1 MESGD
6 DEHNL
11 ENPIIMDTIR
21 TVVLSGGAVRGISI
35 LGGLQCLHDRGL
47 LAETTTFIGT
57 SIGAVISYLYILGC
71 SPVELMVT
79 LCRKGF
85 IEGLVEMD
93 ISALFR
99 GQQGIASFSKVQ
111 EFLETVTVEKMGR
124 FMTLSQLEQHTGKR
138 LVCSTYNL
146 TQRKMEY
153 LSAETHPDLP
163 CITALRMTTALP
175 LLFPA
180 FSYMGSVYAD
190 GALAD
195 DFPLSQIDP
204 DAAEGVAVGLRVVDH
219 STTATS
225 RSPVPS
231 SSTSL
236 LDYMNCIFSVFLE
249 NIHELSLR
257 LYRDRCAQI
266 FTLSVPAEVPV
277 YRFYLSNTDKFNMF
291 STGYESV
298 RLQLGRG
305 GSGTNESIIR

>member
-1 MESGD
+1 
-6 DEHNL
+6 
-11 ENPIIMDTIR
+11 
-21 TVVLSGGAVRGISI
+21 
-35 LGGLQCLHDRGL
+35 
-47 LAETTTFIGT
+47 
-57 SIGAVISYLYILGC
+57 
-71 SPVELMVT
+71 
-79 LCRKGF
+79 
-85 IEGLVEMD
+85 
-93 ISALFR
+93 
-99 GQQGIASFSKVQ
+99 
-111 EFLETVTVEKMGR
+111 
-124 FMTLSQLEQHTGKR
+124 
-138 LVCSTYNL
+138 
-146 TQRKMEY
+146 
-153 LSAETHPDLP
+153 
-163 CITALRMTTALP
+163 MTTALP

-190 GALAD
+190 GGLAD

-204 DAAEGVAVGLRVVDH
+204 DATEGVAVGLRVVDH
-219 STTATS
+219 NTSATS

-266 FTLSVPAEVPV
+266 FTLSVPPEVPV

>member
-1 MESGD
+1 
-6 DEHNL
+6 
-11 ENPIIMDTIR
+11 MDIR
-21 TVVLSGGAVRGISI
+21 TVVLSGGAIRGISI

-47 LAETTTFIGT
+47 LVNVETFIGT

-85 IEGLVEMD
+85 IEGLLEMD
-93 ISALFR
+93 ISGLFR

-111 EFLETVTVEKMGR
+111 EFLENVTVEKMGR
-124 FMTLSQLEQHTGKR
+124 FMTLAQLQEQTGKR

-146 TQRKMEY
+146 THRRMEY
-153 LSAETHPDLP
+153 LSPETHPDLP

-180 FSYMGSVYAD
+180 FTYMGSVYAD

-204 DAAEGVAVGLRVVDH
+204 DKHDKTDKTEKIAVGLRVLDH
-219 STTATS
+219 H

-231 SSTSL
+231 TSTSL

-257 LYRDRCAQI
+257 MYKDRCAHI
-266 FTLSVPAEVPV
+266 FSLHVPPEVPL
-277 YRFYLSNTDKFNMF
+277 YRFFLSNTDKFNMF
-291 STGYESV
+291 SSGYESV
-298 RLQLGRG
+298 RLQLQQ
-305 GSGTNESIIR
+305 SVAPPHSDEM